1 MQFYIKILRYA
12 FHNLKL
18 LNSTAAQNYFTG
30 CAFSASLKFW
40 RNKNIHFF
48 FQIAKEFKELSS
60 SLKDI

>member
-30 CAFSASLKFW
+30 YAFSTSLKFW
-40 RNKNIHFF
+40 RNNKIFILFSNCKRI
-48 FQIAKEFKELSS
+48 
-60 SLKDI
+60 